1 MKQTLSHPSTKNL
14 PAKVIQS
21 YKSTFLP
28 NIIQRAI
35 PIKQISQAIMNH
47 NINNMQFVGR
57 NVQKDFNFRI
67 SLLVERERISQTVVL
82 KKIRESSPLTYISP
96 SGICMLHIFRT
107 C

>member
-1 MKQTLSHPSTKNL
+1 MKRALSHPLTKNL

-67 SLLVERERISQTVVL
+67 SLLLSGLSKGGRTL
-82 KKIRESSPLTYISP
+82 NGNESHKLS
-96 SGICMLHIFRT
+96 F
-107 C
+107 

>member
-35 PIKQISQAIMNH
+35 PIKQISQAINEP
-47 NINNMQFVGR
+47 QYQQYAVCW
-57 NVQKDFNFRI
+57 
-67 SLLVERERISQTVVL
+67 
-82 KKIRESSPLTYISP
+82 KKRAKRFQL
-96 SGICMLHIFRT
+96 
-107 C
+107 